1 MARMIKCFRDRLSS
15 VTRSVASKNLTEEDV
30 VRGHDVSN
38 DGDGSVRM
46 WRRSSRS
53 YGSGNCLEVA
63 APHGA
68 RIDVRD
74 SKDPDGAVLRFA
86 SVEWNAFVAGVRS
99 GALGL

>member
-1 MARMIKCFRDRLSS
+1 MLFSGARTRY
-15 VTRSVASKNLTEEDV
+15 VTLQRADAERGQREALEDV
-30 VRGHDVSN
+30 VHGHDVS
-38 DGDGSVRM
+38 DDADGSIRM
-46 WRRSSRS
+46 WRRSSQS
-53 YGSGNCLEVA
+53 YGTGNCLEVA